1 MASALSSAPQTCRVG
16 GVTTNVS
23 GSYSSYGIAIAFL
36 VSSFALPGIGLCA
49 GGPLGIDHRLAEDNT
64 GIWKRTNQNLLQYG
78 GVALNLGLALWEG
91 GDSRFGRTA
100 WQSIDSMALSAV
112 VANAAKPVFGRERP
126 TQTDDPNQWRKGGK
140 SFPSGEVATISGIVT
155 PYVLEY
161 GRDHPMVYALEI
173 LPAYDAIARMKVRGH
188 WQTDVLAGF
197 AIGTASGFYAH
208 SRESPFL
215 LGVLPHG
222 FSVGVKKQF

>member
-1 MASALSSAPQTCRVG
+1 MASALFSAWRTRRVETITTSLSRTFLIWLVSSLPLLP
-16 GVTTNVS
+16 
-23 GSYSSYGIAIAFL
+23 GIAI
-36 VSSFALPGIGLCA
+36 SA
-49 GGPLGIDHRLAEDNT
+49 GGPLGIDHRLSEDNS
-64 GIWKRTNQNLLQYG
+64 GIWKRTNQNFLQYG
-78 GVALNLGLALWEG
+78 GVAVNLGLALWEG
-91 GDSRFGRTA
+91 GDSRLGRTA
-100 WQSIDSMALSAV
+100 WQSVDSMALSAF
-112 VANAAKPVFGRERP
+112 AAYAAKPVFGRERP
-126 TQTDDPNQWRKGGK
+126 AKTDDPDRWRKGGK

-161 GRDHPMVYALEI
+161 GHDYPLVYALEI

-197 AIGTASGFYAH
+197 AIGTAAGFYAH

-222 FSVGVKKQF
+222 VSIGLKKQF